1 VESIL
6 SQTWDFIEIILV
18 NDGST
23 DDSGLI
29 CDQMQQKDDRV
40 KVLHKKNGG
49 VSATRNS
56 GIEMASGGFICF
68 VDGDDYVMPDY
79 IEYML
84 EQLVKN
90 KADIALTTQMFGNFD
105 ENKSRVMR
113 LQSGMAKMR

>member
-1 VESIL
+1 MRPDA
-6 SQTWDFIEIILV
+6 T
-18 NDGST
+18 
-23 DDSGLI
+23 
-29 CDQMQQKDDRV
+29 KDDRV